1 MFRFAVC
8 DDMVQD
14 LNHTKELLTAYRQA
28 HPAYEIEL
36 SIYTDPYRLLTEFEC
51 GIWHDVYFLDV
62 LMPGIDG
69 VELGRVLRH
78 RNDRCV
84 ILYGTITPEFALDSF
99 HVGAQNYLLKPFQR
113 KEFFEA
119 LDRAVSFLDIG
130 QAHGVSIR
138 TPGGVHFLPFHKIV
152 YVESKLRGMEFHT
165 PDGMTL
171 ESVKLRGRFEDALA
185 DLLSDPRFCQ
195 PHKSY
200 AVNMDYVRFQGGG
213 HMELLTGAVIP
224 VSSSRRTAILDQ
236 FMEHSMMRKN
246 KEGPL

>member
-1 MFRFAVC
+1 MLRFAVC
-8 DDMVQD
+8 DDLVQD
-14 LNHTKELLTAYRQA
+14 LNQTKELLTAYRQE

-36 SIYTDPYRLLTEFEC
+36 SVYTDPYRLLTEFEC
-51 GIWHDVYFLDV
+51 GIWHDLYFLDV

-69 VELGRVLRH
+69 VELGRALRR

-119 LDRAVSFLDIG
+119 LDRAVCFLDTG

-138 TPGGVHFLPFHKIV
+138 TPGGVHFVPFYQIV
-152 YVESKLRGMEFHT
+152 YVESKRRGLEFHIS
-165 PDGMTL
+165 DGQIL
-171 ESVKLRGRFEDALA
+171 ESVKLRGSFEDALA
-185 DLLSDPRFCQ
+185 DLLSEPRFCQ
-195 PHKSY
+195 PHKSF

-213 HMELLTGAVIP
+213 HMDLLTGAVVP
-224 VSSSRRTAILDQ
+224 VSSSRRTAILDR
-236 FMEHSMMRKN
+236 FMEYSVSHK
-246 KEGPL
+246 K